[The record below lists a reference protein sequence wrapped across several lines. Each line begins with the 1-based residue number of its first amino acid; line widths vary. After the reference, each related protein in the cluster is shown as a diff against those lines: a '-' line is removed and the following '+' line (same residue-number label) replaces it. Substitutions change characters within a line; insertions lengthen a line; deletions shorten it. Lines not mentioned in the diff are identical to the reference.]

1 MGAAK
6 MRVNQGGRVVARV
19 VMVMAIV
26 AVVVAGVAVLGDGP
40 MHLAEIVW
48 SYSGQ

>member
-1 MGAAK
+1 
-6 MRVNQGGRVVARV
+6 MRVNQRGRVVARV
-19 VMVMAIV
+19 VMVLAIV
-26 AVVVAGVAVLGDGP
+26 AVAVAGMAVFGESP